1 MVTVSGQEDL
11 EQVEEIK
18 LTVPTLAAYSRVA
31 RLAVTG
37 LASRMGF
44 SYDEIE
50 DLRIAIGE
58 VCGLLLDNSDGR
70 LTLRCF
76 STADALEVEATRH
89 PVGVV
94 PVASDLTRQ
103 ILLAVVD
110 LAEISPDEARV
121 RVVKR
126 RQD

>member
-1 MVTVSGQEDL
+1 MSGPQDV

-18 LTVPTLAAYSRVA
+18 LTVPALVTYSRVA

-50 DLRIAIGE
+50 DLRIAVGE
-58 VCGLLLDNSDGR
+58 VCGLLLNNGDGR
-70 LTLRCF
+70 LTFRCTL
-76 STADALEVEATRH
+76 SDSALEFEATRS
-89 PVGVV
+89 PIGDP

-110 LAEISPDEARV
+110 VAEITPDEARV
-121 RVVKR
+121 RVIKR

>member
-1 MVTVSGQEDL
+1 MSAADEVQ
-11 EQVEEIK
+11 QVEEIR
-18 LTVPTLAAYSRVA
+18 LTLPALAPYGRVA

-58 VCGLLLDNSDGR
+58 VCGLLLDDAGGR
-70 LTLRCF
+70 LALRC
-76 STADALEVEATRH
+76 TLTVDALEVEATRH
-89 PVGVV
+89 PVGT
-94 PVASDLTRQ
+94 PPAPTDLSRQ

-110 LAEISPDEARV
+110 EAEITPAEARV
-121 RVVKR
+121 RVLKR

>member
-1 MVTVSGQEDL
+1 MSGPYGV

-18 LTVPTLAAYSRVA
+18 LTVPALVTYSRVA

-50 DLRIAIGE
+50 DLRIAVAE
-58 VCGLLLDNSDGR
+58 MCGLLLDNRTGR
-70 LTLRCF
+70 LTFRCLL
-76 STADALEVEATRH
+76 TDDALEVEASRT
-89 PVGVV
+89 PVGEP
-94 PVASDLTRQ
+94 PVASDLSRQ

-110 LAEISPDEARV
+110 VFEIFPEEARV
-121 RVVKR
+121 RVIKR

>member
-1 MVTVSGQEDL
+1 MSGPQDV

-18 LTVPTLAAYSRVA
+18 LTVPALVTYSRVA

-50 DLRIAIGE
+50 DLRIAVGE
-58 VCGLLLDNSDGR
+58 VCGLLLNNGDGR
-70 LTLRCF
+70 LTFRC
-76 STADALEVEATRH
+76 TLTDNALELEATRS
-89 PVGVV
+89 PVGEP

-110 LAEISPDEARV
+110 VAEITPDEARV

>member
-1 MVTVSGQEDL
+1 MSGPHDV

-18 LTVPTLAAYSRVA
+18 LTVPALVTYSRVA

-58 VCGLLLDNSDGR
+58 VCGLLLDNGEGR
-70 LTLRCF
+70 LIFRCVL
-76 STADALEVEATRH
+76 TDDALEVEATRS
-89 PVGVV
+89 PVGEP
-94 PVASDLTRQ
+94 PVTSDLSRQ
-103 ILLAVVD
+103 ILAAVVD
-110 LAEISPDEARV
+110 VAEIFPEEARV
-121 RVVKR
+121 HVIKR
-126 RQD
+126 RQV

>member
-1 MVTVSGQEDL
+1 MSGPQDV

-18 LTVPTLAAYSRVA
+18 LTVPALVSYSRVA

-50 DLRIAIGE
+50 DLRIAVGE
-58 VCGLLLDNSDGR
+58 VCGLLLDDGDGR
-70 LTLRCF
+70 LTFHCKL
-76 STADALEVEATRH
+76 TDNALELEATRS
-89 PVGVV
+89 PVGE
-94 PVASDLTRQ
+94 PPAASDLSRQ

-110 LAEISPDEARV
+110 VAEITPHEARV
-121 RVVKR
+121 RVIKR